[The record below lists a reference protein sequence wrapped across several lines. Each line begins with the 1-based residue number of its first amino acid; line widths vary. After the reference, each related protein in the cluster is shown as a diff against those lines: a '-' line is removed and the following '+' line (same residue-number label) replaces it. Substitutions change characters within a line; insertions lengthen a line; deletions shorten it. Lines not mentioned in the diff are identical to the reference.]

1 MSEKKRANWLPAP
14 AFFNLNQAC
23 RVLTEAFGHHVY
35 LVGSSLARRDHRDV
49 DVRCILPDEEFDRLF
64 PNQADMTRHDL
75 TAFWSLLC
83 VAVSEWLSNRT
94 GLPIDFQIQR
104 MTQANEKF
112 PGPRHALGIF
122 LQTGRDCEIA

>member
-75 TAFWSLLC
+75 TAFWSLLY
-83 VAVSEWLSNRT
+83 E
-94 GLPIDFQIQR
+94 
-104 MTQANEKF
+104 EF